1 METEIIEQ
9 RTHAWLMQRVGKAT
23 GSRFKDVM
31 ARLKPKKEGQRG
43 EPAQARKDYLA
54 ELVVERLTGEPVQR
68 YVNAAM
74 QWGTDMEPRAREAYV
89 ERTGAEVDEIGFV
102 LHPTLLCGVSP
113 DGIVDLEGLIEIKCP
128 SSATHIETWQSGMDP
143 MHAAQCQ
150 GAMWLCN
157 APWLDFVS
165 YDPRFPAPLQ
175 LYIQRIQRDQAYI
188 DRLEAEVSLF
198 LTEVDQ
204 TVQNL
209 MEKVK

>member
-9 RTHAWLMQRVGKAT
+9 RTHAWLMQRVGKVT
-23 GSRFKDVM
+23 GSRFKDAM

-74 QWGTDMEPRAREAYV
+74 QWGTDMEPRAREAYI
-89 ERTGAEVDEIGFV
+89 EATGAEVDEIGFV
-102 LHPTLLCGVSP
+102 KHPTLAAGVSP

-128 SSATHIETWQSGMDP
+128 SSANHIETIRFGMDS
-143 MHAAQCQ
+143 MHLAQCQ
-150 GAMWLCN
+150 GAMWICN

-165 YDPRFPAPLQ
+165 FDPRLPKKLD
-175 LYIQRIQRDQAYI
+175 LYIQRIPRDQVFI
-188 DRLEAEVSLF
+188 DRLEAEVIEF

-204 TVQNL
+204 SVQDL
-209 MEKVK
+209 MEKMK